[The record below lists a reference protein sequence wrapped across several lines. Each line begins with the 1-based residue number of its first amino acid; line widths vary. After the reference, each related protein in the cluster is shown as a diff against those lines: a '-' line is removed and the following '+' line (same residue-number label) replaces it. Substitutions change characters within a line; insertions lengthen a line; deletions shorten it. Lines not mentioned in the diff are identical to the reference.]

1 MSEPKPLVIIP
12 TYNERENL
20 PRLLERVHAALPA
33 AHVLIVDDGSPD
45 GTGALADEHAAADPR
60 VHVLHRSGKLGL
72 GTAYI
77 AGFKWGLARDYTHLF
92 EMDADFSHEPEALPK
107 LLAAT
112 EAGGA
117 DFALGSRWVKGGE
130 TVNWPWYRKAVSQG
144 GSLYARTVLG
154 VPVRDLT
161 GGFKCFKRKVL
172 EGIDLDGI
180 SAVGYGFQIE
190 LTYRAAKAGFRP
202 VEVPIRFADRVAG
215 QSKMSGSIFA
225 EAFTLVWKLRFGRA

>member
-1 MSEPKPLVIIP
+1 MSEAQPLVIIP
-12 TYNERENL
+12 TYNERDNL
-20 PRLLERVHAALPA
+20 LQLLDRVHSALPE

-45 GTGALADEHAAADPR
+45 GTGELADERAAADGR
-60 VHVLHRSGKLGL
+60 VHVMHRSGKLGL

-107 LLAAT
+107 LLAA
-112 EAGGA
+112 ARDA
-117 DFALGSRWVKGGE
+117 DFVLGSRWVKGGS
-130 TVNWPWYRKAVSQG
+130 TVNWPWYRRAVSRG

-161 GGFKCFKRKVL
+161 GGFKCFRREVL
-172 EGIDLDGI
+172 ENLDLDAI

-190 LTYRAAKAGFRP
+190 LTYRAAQAGFRP
-202 VEVPIRFADRVAG
+202 KEVPIRFADRVAG
-215 QSKMSGSIFA
+215 QSKMSGSIFT
-225 EAFTLVWKLRFGRA
+225 EAFTLVWKLRLGRV